1 MCRGH
6 TGVLFLFLFL
16 YNESPN
22 RDTECLSAGDPTFT
36 FLQIDLE
43 RLSTNKKAH
52 NVCKGTTKMLD
63 EPDEWLKK

>member
-1 MCRGH
+1 MGLPLIEKGENDRKGSCVAGEG
-6 TGVLFLFLFL
+6 T
-16 YNESPN
+16 YNS
-22 RDTECLSAGDPTFT
+22 PTFT

-63 EPDEWLKK
+63 EPEEWLKK